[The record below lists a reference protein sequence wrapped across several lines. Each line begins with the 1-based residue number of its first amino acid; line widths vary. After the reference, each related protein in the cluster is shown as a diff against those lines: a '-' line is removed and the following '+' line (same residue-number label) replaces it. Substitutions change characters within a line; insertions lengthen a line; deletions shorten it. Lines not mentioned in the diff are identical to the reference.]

1 MPATTCTELTA
12 MWARDGGFQKCVGC
26 HELKSVGI
34 EEDGAWICED
44 CDDGG
49 VCGCCDQ
56 RVENSGFGSSVNQ
69 GCCSDGACGHEPKIE
84 VLCGDCGTWDEEDEV
99 WRCPDCQ
106 EEHEAAAQPCETCKK
121 PVWSN
126 NDVYQKV
133 HGCIVCQDCFDEN
146 EEAHEPPEPDGD
158 GSGDD
163 TTKCEVCGYVG
174 DSVIVHDWGCV
185 ALCETCSNIDSEPH
199 CPRTSRSG
207 EAEQCEYCVAEW
219 KERDEKD
226 VNPPEPDGDGSGDE

>member
-1 MPATTCTELTA
+1 
-12 MWARDGGFQKCVGC
+12 MWARDGGFRKCGECGVSTSGRKIRGLWNNTLC
-26 HELKSVGI
+26 EKCG
-34 EEDGAWICED
+34 EEDVED
-44 CDDGG
+44 DPP
-49 VCGCCDQ
+49 
-56 RVENSGFGSSVNQ
+56 S
-69 GCCSDGACGHEPKIE
+69 
-84 VLCGDCGTWDEEDEV
+84 
-99 WRCPDCQ
+99 
-106 EEHEAAAQPCETCKK
+106 CETCKK

-133 HGCIVCQDCFDEN
+133 HNCIVCQDCFDEN
-146 EEAHEPPEPDGD
+146 EKAHEDNDYCPICNKLTNTKICCWSRTCCVCLEMTFCDDCVTDCEDKNCSHDWETHCICAKCEENVNPPEPDGD